1 MIKIGNLQLKPSST
15 TPHIYIGR
23 EGVVMFIRV
32 GIEGVE
38 LLSMRE
44 YELPKVLGVDME

>member
-1 MIKIGNLQLKPSST
+1 MVRIGNLQLKPSST

-23 EGVVMFIRV
+23 DELAMFIRV

-38 LLSMRE
+38 LLSIHG
-44 YELPKVLGVDME
+44 YDKPKILGVDDI